1 MTILDQL
8 TYTGGGKDMKK
19 DLGDTAQYLKETAK
33 NMASTFKQQY
43 ETNIRP
49 RVTGGVKGAGLT
61 GSTFL
66 ETLGFKGLAESYKNT
81 AEEKEKNRMG
91 IYGPSPSAG
100 SASNSNS
107 AGNAVIQ
114 ETQSISSEQEIE
126 ANAIRKEQL
135 DIQKRTSDDLMA
147 LYTITDDY
155 QKEMLKRTKDMVD
168 SLKIIAEKPAGGG
181 GGSLLDIDLPGKG
194 RKAGKLGTAGRLASG
209 AKGFMAGGGTTLA
222 AGAAMVAAPFAV
234 DAIAGAFGYGGKK
247 IDEEQDDKNWER
259 ASLFEKIQSAPARG
273 LEKIG
278 SLFGGNLANEA
289 RAERIKKETAYLD
302 AKSGVSK
309 TENASQDIEFN
320 EADFAKKDPEN
331 YTKFKEFE
339 QKKIE
344 ELIAKDPFSKNPD
357 PRNQQMVRR
366 SAESTAR
373 KEAINKFKKEI
384 QAAGAGSVK
393 GQALQKND
401 QTGDTVTKNNT
412 EQKATT
418 AASPDSGIGNKT
430 VEQLAMDEA
439 KKFGRSK
446 PDAQDRRAA
455 EMAYRK
461 QALGGKS
468 EGELSGVST
477 LPTTTATPVSSTPVA
492 TSATPVSSTPAA
504 TSASPDSGIGPKT
517 VEQLAMDEAKRFG
530 RSTPNAQDKQAAA
543 MAYRKQAAG
552 GAEEAN
558 LSGVSTLPVDRAGEI
573 SQKRNELADAEK
585 PSSPPTSN
593 NTVVAPNTT
602 NVVNNNVKG
611 EGKSSKNNDSSF
623 QKWLDR
629 RYQPSPTY

>member
-8 TYTGGGKDMKK
+8 TYTGGGKDIKK
-19 DLGDTAQYLKETAK
+19 DLENTAQYLKETAK

-49 RVTGGVKGAGLT
+49 RVTGGVTGAGLT

-66 ETLGFKGLAESYKNT
+66 ETLGFKGLAESYKKT

-107 AGNAVIQ
+107 VGNAVIQ

-126 ANAIRKEQL
+126 ANALRKEQL

-155 QKEMLKRTKDMVD
+155 QKEMLKKTKDMVD
-168 SLKIIAEKPAGGG
+168 YLKIIAAKPAGEG
-181 GGSLLDIDLPGKG
+181 GGSLLDIDLPGKAG
-194 RKAGKLGTAGRLASG
+194 KAGKIGTLGKLAKG
-209 AKGFMAGGGTTLA
+209 AKGFMAGGGSTIA

-234 DAIAGAFGYGGKK
+234 DAGLGALGYGKNE
-247 IDEEQDDKNWER
+247 IDEKQDDANWQR
-259 ASLFEKIQSAPARG
+259 ASFLEKLQSAPARG

-278 SLFGGNLANEA
+278 SLFGGTLANEA
-289 RAERIKKETAYLD
+289 RAERIKKETSYLN

-309 TENASQDIEFN
+309 TENATQEIQFN
-320 EADFAKKDPEN
+320 EADFAQKDPEN
-331 YTKFKEFE
+331 YAKFKEFE

-357 PRNQQMVRR
+357 ARNQQMVRR
-366 SAESTAR
+366 NASLVAR

-384 QAAGAGSVK
+384 EAAGAGSVK
-393 GQALQKND
+393 GQALQKNEQPSSPQPQ
-401 QTGDTVTKNNT
+401 QTSS
-412 EQKATT
+412 
-418 AASPDSGIGNKT
+418 SPDSGIGPKT

-439 KKFGRSK
+439 KKFGRST
-446 PDAQDRRAA
+446 PNAQDKQAA
-455 EMAYRK
+455 AMAYRK

-477 LPTTTATPVSSTPVA
+477 LPTTTATPLPA
-492 TSATPVSSTPAA
+492 ATPAPAA
-504 TSASPDSGIGPKT
+504 TSSSPDSGIGPKT
-517 VEQLAMDEAKRFG
+517 VEQLAMDEAKKFG

-573 SQKRNELADAEK
+573 SQKRNELADAENL
-585 PSSPPTSN
+585 SSPPTSN

-611 EGKSSKNNDSSF
+611 EGKSSKNNESSF

>member
-49 RVTGGVKGAGLT
+49 RVTGGVTGAGLT

-114 ETQSISSEQEIE
+114 ETQLISSEQEIE
-126 ANAIRKEQL
+126 ANALRKEQL

-168 SLKIIAEKPAGGG
+168 SLKIIAEKPAGEG

-194 RKAGKLGTAGRLASG
+194 GKAGKIGTLGKLAKG
-209 AKGFMAGGGTTLA
+209 AKGFMAGGGSTIA

-234 DAIAGAFGYGGKK
+234 DAGLGALGYGKNE
-247 IDEEQDDKNWER
+247 IDEKQDDANWQR
-259 ASLFEKIQSAPARG
+259 ASFLEKLQSAPARG

-278 SLFGGNLANEA
+278 SLFGGTIANEA

-309 TENASQDIEFN
+309 TENASQDIEFS

-344 ELIAKDPFSKNPD
+344 ELIAKDPFSKNPE

-393 GQALQKND
+393 GQALQKNEQSSSLQPQ
-401 QTGDTVTKNNT
+401 QTS
-412 EQKATT
+412 AT
-418 AASPDSGIGNKT
+418 PDSSIGQK
-430 VEQLAMDEA
+430 
-439 KKFGRSK
+439 
-446 PDAQDRRAA
+446 
-455 EMAYRK
+455 
-461 QALGGKS
+461 
-468 EGELSGVST
+468 SGVSK
-477 LPTTTATPVSSTPVA
+477 LPTTT
-492 TSATPVSSTPAA
+492 ATPVSSTPAA

>member
-49 RVTGGVKGAGLT
+49 RVTGGVTGAGLT

-114 ETQSISSEQEIE
+114 ETQLISSEQEIE
-126 ANAIRKEQL
+126 ANALRKEQL

-168 SLKIIAEKPAGGG
+168 SLKIIAEKPAGEG

-194 RKAGKLGTAGRLASG
+194 GKAGKIGTLGKLAKG
-209 AKGFMAGGGTTLA
+209 AKGFMAGGGSTIA

-234 DAIAGAFGYGGKK
+234 DAGLGALGYGKNE
-247 IDEEQDDKNWER
+247 IDEKQDDANWQR
-259 ASLFEKIQSAPARG
+259 ASFLEKLQSAPARG

-278 SLFGGNLANEA
+278 SLFGGTIANEA

-309 TENASQDIEFN
+309 TENASQDIEFS

-344 ELIAKDPFSKNPD
+344 ELIAKDPFSKNPE

-366 SAESTAR
+366 SAESAAR

-393 GQALQKND
+393 GQALQKNEQPSSLQPQ
-401 QTGDTVTKNNT
+401 QTS
-412 EQKATT
+412 AT
-418 AASPDSGIGNKT
+418 PDSSIGQK
-430 VEQLAMDEA
+430 
-439 KKFGRSK
+439 
-446 PDAQDRRAA
+446 
-455 EMAYRK
+455 
-461 QALGGKS
+461 
-468 EGELSGVST
+468 SGVSK
-477 LPTTTATPVSSTPVA
+477 LPTTT
-492 TSATPVSSTPAA
+492 ATPVSSTPAA

>member
-49 RVTGGVKGAGLT
+49 RVTGGVTGAGLT

-114 ETQSISSEQEIE
+114 ETQLISSEQEIE
-126 ANAIRKEQL
+126 ANALRKEQL

-168 SLKIIAEKPAGGG
+168 SLKIIAEKPAGEG

-194 RKAGKLGTAGRLASG
+194 GKAGKIGTLGKLAKG
-209 AKGFMAGGGTTLA
+209 AKGFMAGGGSTIA

-234 DAIAGAFGYGGKK
+234 DAGLGALGYGKNE
-247 IDEEQDDKNWER
+247 IDEKQDDANWQR
-259 ASLFEKIQSAPARG
+259 ASFLEKLQSAPARG

-278 SLFGGNLANEA
+278 SLFGGTIANEA

-309 TENASQDIEFN
+309 TENASQDIEFS

-344 ELIAKDPFSKNPD
+344 ELIAKDPFSKNPE

-393 GQALQKND
+393 GQALQKNEQSSSLQPQ
-401 QTGDTVTKNNT
+401 QTS
-412 EQKATT
+412 AT
-418 AASPDSGIGNKT
+418 PDSSIGQK
-430 VEQLAMDEA
+430 
-439 KKFGRSK
+439 
-446 PDAQDRRAA
+446 
-455 EMAYRK
+455 
-461 QALGGKS
+461 
-468 EGELSGVST
+468 SGVSK
-477 LPTTTATPVSSTPVA
+477 LPTTT
-492 TSATPVSSTPAA
+492 ATPVSSTPAA

-517 VEQLAMDEAKRFG
+517 VEQLAMDEAKKFG

>member
-49 RVTGGVKGAGLT
+49 RVTGGVTGAGLT

-114 ETQSISSEQEIE
+114 ETQLISSEQEIE
-126 ANAIRKEQL
+126 ANALRKEQL

-168 SLKIIAEKPAGGG
+168 SLKIIAEKPAGEG

-194 RKAGKLGTAGRLASG
+194 GKAGKIGTLGKLAKG
-209 AKGFMAGGGTTLA
+209 AKGFMAGGGSTIA

-234 DAIAGAFGYGGKK
+234 DAGLGALGYGKNE
-247 IDEEQDDKNWER
+247 IDEKQDDANWQR
-259 ASLFEKIQSAPARG
+259 ASFLEKLQSAPARG

-278 SLFGGNLANEA
+278 SLFGGTIANEA

-309 TENASQDIEFN
+309 TENASQDIEFS

-344 ELIAKDPFSKNPD
+344 ELIAKDPFSKNPE

-366 SAESTAR
+366 SAESAAR

-393 GQALQKND
+393 GQALQKNEQSSSLQPQ
-401 QTGDTVTKNNT
+401 QTS
-412 EQKATT
+412 AT
-418 AASPDSGIGNKT
+418 PDSSIGQK
-430 VEQLAMDEA
+430 
-439 KKFGRSK
+439 
-446 PDAQDRRAA
+446 
-455 EMAYRK
+455 
-461 QALGGKS
+461 
-468 EGELSGVST
+468 SGVSK
-477 LPTTTATPVSSTPVA
+477 LPTTT
-492 TSATPVSSTPAA
+492 ATPVSSTPAA

>member
-49 RVTGGVKGAGLT
+49 RVTGGVTGAGLT

-66 ETLGFKGLAESYKNT
+66 ETLGVKGLAESYKKT

-114 ETQSISSEQEIE
+114 ETQLISSEQEIE
-126 ANAIRKEQL
+126 ANALRKEQL

-168 SLKIIAEKPAGGG
+168 SLKIIAEKPAGEG

-194 RKAGKLGTAGRLASG
+194 GKAGKIGTLGKLAKG
-209 AKGFMAGGGTTLA
+209 AKGFMAGGGSTIA

-234 DAIAGAFGYGGKK
+234 DAGLGALGYGKNE
-247 IDEEQDDKNWER
+247 IDEKQDDANWQR
-259 ASLFEKIQSAPARG
+259 ASFLEKLQSAPARG

-278 SLFGGNLANEA
+278 SLFGGTIANEA

-309 TENASQDIEFN
+309 TENASQDIEFS

-344 ELIAKDPFSKNPD
+344 ELIAKDPFSKNPE

-366 SAESTAR
+366 SAESAAR

-393 GQALQKND
+393 GQALQKNEQPSSLQPQ
-401 QTGDTVTKNNT
+401 QTS
-412 EQKATT
+412 AT
-418 AASPDSGIGNKT
+418 PDSSIGQK
-430 VEQLAMDEA
+430 
-439 KKFGRSK
+439 
-446 PDAQDRRAA
+446 
-455 EMAYRK
+455 
-461 QALGGKS
+461 
-468 EGELSGVST
+468 SGVSK
-477 LPTTTATPVSSTPVA
+477 LPTTT
-492 TSATPVSSTPAA
+492 ATPVSSTPAA

>member
-49 RVTGGVKGAGLT
+49 RVTGGVTGAGLT

-114 ETQSISSEQEIE
+114 ETQLISSEQEIE
-126 ANAIRKEQL
+126 ANALRKEQL

-168 SLKIIAEKPAGGG
+168 SLKIIAEKPAGEG

-194 RKAGKLGTAGRLASG
+194 GKAGKIGTLGKLAKG
-209 AKGFMAGGGTTLA
+209 AKGFMAGGGSTIA

-234 DAIAGAFGYGGKK
+234 DAGLGALGYGKNE
-247 IDEEQDDKNWER
+247 IDEKQDDANWQR
-259 ASLFEKIQSAPARG
+259 ASFLEKLQSAPARG

-278 SLFGGNLANEA
+278 SLFGGTIANEA

-309 TENASQDIEFN
+309 TENASQDIEFS

-344 ELIAKDPFSKNPD
+344 ELIAKDPFSKNPE

-393 GQALQKND
+393 
-401 QTGDTVTKNNT
+401 
-412 EQKATT
+412 
-418 AASPDSGIGNKT
+418 
-430 VEQLAMDEA
+430 
-439 KKFGRSK
+439 
-446 PDAQDRRAA
+446 DRL
-455 EMAYRK
+455 YRK
-461 QALGGKS
+461 MSSHHLYNLNKHQQHPILVLVKS
-468 EGELSGVST
+468 LEFQNYQQQQQHQFHQHQQQLQHHLILVLVQKLLNNSLWMKQKSLVDQHQMLKTNKQQRWLIENKQLVAQKKQTYLEYLHYQLIELE
-477 LPTTTATPVSSTPVA
+477 
-492 TSATPVSSTPAA
+492 
-504 TSASPDSGIGPKT
+504 K
-517 VEQLAMDEAKRFG
+517 
-530 RSTPNAQDKQAAA
+530 
-543 MAYRKQAAG
+543 YR
-552 GAEEAN
+552 
-558 LSGVSTLPVDRAGEI
+558 
-573 SQKRNELADAEK
+573 
-585 PSSPPTSN
+585 
-593 NTVVAPNTT
+593 
-602 NVVNNNVKG
+602 
-611 EGKSSKNNDSSF
+611 
-623 QKWLDR
+623 R
-629 RYQPSPTY
+629 REMS

>member
-1 MTILDQL
+1 MTI
-8 TYTGGGKDMKK
+8 
-19 DLGDTAQYLKETAK
+19 K
-33 NMASTFKQQY
+33 N
-43 ETNIRP
+43 
-49 RVTGGVKGAGLT
+49 
-61 GSTFL
+61 
-66 ETLGFKGLAESYKNT
+66 
-81 AEEKEKNRMG
+81 
-91 IYGPSPSAG
+91 
-100 SASNSNS
+100 
-107 AGNAVIQ
+107 
-114 ETQSISSEQEIE
+114 
-126 ANAIRKEQL
+126 
-135 DIQKRTSDDLMA
+135 
-147 LYTITDDY
+147 

-168 SLKIIAEKPAGGG
+168 SLKIIAEKPAGEG

-194 RKAGKLGTAGRLASG
+194 GKAGKIGTLGKLAKG
-209 AKGFMAGGGTTLA
+209 AKGFMAGGGSTIA

-234 DAIAGAFGYGGKK
+234 DAGLGALGYGKNE
-247 IDEEQDDKNWER
+247 IDEKQDDANWQR
-259 ASLFEKIQSAPARG
+259 ASFLEKLQSAPARG

-278 SLFGGNLANEA
+278 SLFGGTIANEA

-309 TENASQDIEFN
+309 TENASQDIEFS

-344 ELIAKDPFSKNPD
+344 ELIAKDPFSKNPE

-366 SAESTAR
+366 SAESAAR

-393 GQALQKND
+393 GQALQKNEQPSSLQPQ
-401 QTGDTVTKNNT
+401 QTS
-412 EQKATT
+412 AT
-418 AASPDSGIGNKT
+418 PDSSIGQK
-430 VEQLAMDEA
+430 
-439 KKFGRSK
+439 
-446 PDAQDRRAA
+446 
-455 EMAYRK
+455 
-461 QALGGKS
+461 
-468 EGELSGVST
+468 SGVSK
-477 LPTTTATPVSSTPVA
+477 LPTTT
-492 TSATPVSSTPAA
+492 ATPVSSTPAA